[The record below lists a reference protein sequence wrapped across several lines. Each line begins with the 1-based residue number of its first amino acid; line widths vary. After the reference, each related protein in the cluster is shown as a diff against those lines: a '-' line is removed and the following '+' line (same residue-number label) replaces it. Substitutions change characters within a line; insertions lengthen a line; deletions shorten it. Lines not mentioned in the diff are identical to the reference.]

1 MVGGLFYLLPSLF
14 GATLVSLFA
23 AFPKELIAALA
34 GVMAEADER
43 EAGLTFLVS
52 VSGMSLLG
60 LSAALW
66 GGLVSVL
73 VAHLLLGA
81 QRAPPQPLARSPAG
95 APNPC
100 ATSVPSP
107 RWLTGRLTS
116 RVGPNRQSK
125 AEE

>member
-66 GGLVSVL
+66 GGWSPSWSRTCCWEPS
-73 VAHLLLGA
+73 AHRHSPWRGH
-81 QRAPPQPLARSPAG
+81 QRGRRTLARLAFHRPAG
-95 APNPC
+95 
-100 ATSVPSP
+100 
-107 RWLTGRLTS
+107 
-116 RVGPNRQSK
+116 
-125 AEE
+125 

>member
-1 MVGGLFYLLPSLF
+1 MVGGLFYLLPGLF

-52 VSGMSLLG
+52 VSGMSFLA

-66 GGLVSVL
+66 GLIFVL

-107 RWLTGRLTS
+107 AG
-116 RVGPNRQSK
+116 
-125 AEE
+125 